1 MYIRQ
6 KSVAEILVPQLCA
19 NSVIMQSISSFM
31 SFFDS
36 VFNAFNLLGFLA
48 MPSDSISQ
56 NDRYGE
62 QHSDDC
68 DYLHPVAPSKQAKA
82 SCVAGFRVNPTAEA
96 KAPIRKATVVFDQNF
111 FKISLT
117 FCIAKSPCFFEC
129 FIISH
134 IKKSCNIQRFFVL
147 YNYPL
152 NTNCGRFY
160 SLFARFFYN
169 FQLTSNLKNG
179 RILRFLSF

>member
-6 KSVAEILVPQLCA
+6 KSVAEIFVPQLCA
-19 NSVIMQSISSFM
+19 NIVIMQSINSFTR
-31 SFFDS
+31 FFNS

-48 MPSDSISQ
+48 MPSNRISQ
-56 NDRYGE
+56 NYRYGE

-96 KAPIRKATVVFDQNF
+96 KAPIRNATVVFDQNF

-117 FCIAKSPCFFEC
+117 FCIAKSPCFFED
-129 FIISH
+129 FIIPH
-134 IKKSCNIQRFFVL
+134 IENSCNIQRIWYYITVL
-147 YNYPL
+147 
-152 NTNCGRFY
+152 
-160 SLFARFFYN
+160 
-169 FQLTSNLKNG
+169 
-179 RILRFLSF
+179 

>member
-1 MYIRQ
+1 
-6 KSVAEILVPQLCA
+6 
-19 NSVIMQSISSFM
+19 MQSISSFTR
-31 SFFDS
+31 FFNS

-48 MPSDSISQ
+48 MPSNRISQ
-56 NDRYGE
+56 NYRYGE

-117 FCIAKSPCFFEC
+117 FCIAKSPCFFED
-129 FIISH
+129 FIIPH
-134 IKKSCNIQRFFVL
+134 RKNSCNIQRIWYYITVL
-147 YNYPL
+147 WMQMAGGFTPYPP
-152 NTNCGRFY
+152 
-160 SLFARFFYN
+160 AFFYRTVN
-169 FQLTSNLKNG
+169 PYFYECFRQLPNRTEELCQRVRSNP
-179 RILRFLSF
+179 RSDSWT